1 MNVRNIN
8 RRIMGKKVLT
18 EKNKRRVLKE
28 KERKKVLVIMSS
40 VLEDKKRI
48 MWLRTVAWRTLRIT
62 HGEGGYQGMKL

>member
-40 VLEDKKRI
+40 VLEDNK
-48 MWLRTVAWRTLRIT
+48 
-62 HGEGGYQGMKL
+62 GSCG